1 MLLRDAL
8 KATPPGLRAVVYRDP
23 WMFVAAMSLWAALA
37 SVTLVAP
44 GEIMPTSPLY
54 SLIRGV
60 LLTERQWGWVM
71 LADAGCLFL
80 ALWDRRLTVRL
91 PVAFASGAFWFVWGG
106 AQFISGVG
114 NGVISGMALWNMT
127 AGLGLYLSVIQW
139 VHREELT

>member
-1 MLLRDAL
+1 MPLRDAL
-8 KATPPGLRAVVYRDP
+8 KVTPPGLLAVVYRDP
-23 WMFVAAMSLWAALA
+23 WMFVGAMSLWAALA

-60 LLTERQWGWVM
+60 LLTERQWGWLM
-71 LADAGCLFL
+71 LADAVCLFWT
-80 ALWDRRLTVRL
+80 LWDKRLKVRL

-114 NGVISGMALWNMT
+114 NGITSGMALWNIC
-127 AGLGLYLSVIQW
+127 AGLGLYLAVIQW